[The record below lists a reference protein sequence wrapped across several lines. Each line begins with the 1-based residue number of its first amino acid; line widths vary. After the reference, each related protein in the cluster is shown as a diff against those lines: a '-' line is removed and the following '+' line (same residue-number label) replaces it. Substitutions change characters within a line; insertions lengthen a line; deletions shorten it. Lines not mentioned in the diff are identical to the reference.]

1 MTPSNDTPLWSR
13 TDPDDGL
20 SVIVTRTPIGTYRV
34 IFTDTD
40 ANETIDS
47 RVYVTR
53 ESADLFASTLI
64 PEIQQ

>member
-1 MTPSNDTPLWSR
+1 MTPSNDTSLWSR

-40 ANETIDS
+40 AHEIIET

-64 PEIQQ
+64 PERTA